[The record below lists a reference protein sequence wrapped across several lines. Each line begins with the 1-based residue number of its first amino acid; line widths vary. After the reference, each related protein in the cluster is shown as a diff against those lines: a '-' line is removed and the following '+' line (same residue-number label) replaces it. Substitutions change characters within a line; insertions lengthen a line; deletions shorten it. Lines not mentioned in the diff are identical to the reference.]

1 MAVCYLFLWLA
12 HKVTVLLV
20 KAETVVD
27 LVVETEVE
35 TVAVATVEATEV
47 ETVAV
52 ATVEALV
59 VETEVATSHTPTHKK
74 PRSTPGL
81 FVFTLIK

>member
-12 HKVTVLLV
+12 HKVTALLV
-20 KAETVVD
+20 KVATAVD
-27 LVVETEVE
+27 LVVV

-47 ETVAV
+47 EIVAV

-59 VETEVATSHTPTHKK
+59 VTTAVATSSTRHTNKK
-74 PRSTPGL
+74 LRSNPEF
-81 FVFTLIK
+81 FVFYPSIAVQ